1 MGAIL
6 NPGKAARQA
15 AEASRRSQ
23 EIANN
28 RQLAASQEADTRND
42 ATRRIPRGKRLYQT
56 DAAQKANL
64 S

>member
-1 MGAIL
+1 MGALL
-6 NPGKAARQA
+6 NFGKDARRA

-28 RQLAASQEADTRND
+28 RQLSVSQAEETRVGS
-42 ATRRIPRGKRLYQT
+42 TRRVPRGRRLYST
-56 DAAQKANL
+56 DAAQKSNL